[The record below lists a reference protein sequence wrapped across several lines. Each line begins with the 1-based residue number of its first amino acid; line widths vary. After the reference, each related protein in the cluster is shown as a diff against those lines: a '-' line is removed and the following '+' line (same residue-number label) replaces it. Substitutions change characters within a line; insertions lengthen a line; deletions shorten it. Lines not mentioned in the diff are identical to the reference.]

1 MAAIL
6 SQPQCVNKVIP
17 SFSPLHVIH
26 QWPSYMYINWQLHIA
41 SQTYTIGT
49 QCLVMETFPPMNK
62 ALVSWAATFGLGL
75 KENPF
80 TPSHVSFHS
89 EQGKI
94 HRLTNSDPH
103 SLSSL
108 DYRETIN
115 FGHACWTRAYELS
128 LYECWLE
135 VPCFIFLFK
144 TWIVSQ
150 KFMIFFIKMFRNEKG
165 I

>member
-6 SQPQCVNKVIP
+6 SRPQSVNKVIP
-17 SFSPLHVIH
+17 SFSQLHVIH

-41 SQTYTIGT
+41 SQTETIGT

-108 DYRETIN
+108 ENRKTIN
-115 FGHACWTRAYELS
+115 LSHACLTPAYELNHYGCS
-128 LYECWLE
+128 LE
-135 VPCFIFLFK
+135 VSCFIFLLM
-144 TWIVSQ
+144 TSIVSQ
-150 KFMIFFIKMFRNEKG
+150 KFVIFSYKNIYKWKG